1 MKLFRCF
8 IVLLGCCVVIAG
20 AYIVKKGDTLWDL
33 SEEFLGDPFEWPD
46 LWEKN
51 RHIQDPHW
59 IYPGDSI
66 YFGEEQ
72 AEEAETD
79 SAQVEQEPQQA
90 PPPPV
95 KKATNCKTPP
105 DSLPSGVKYAG
116 CDDGGREGSFENMLG
131 NLRSLS
137 KIQKTEVQEDKYY
150 YQQRS
155 EPKIFNAYYQIHTPV
170 TYTID
175 SLRKDSAWFS
185 IISGEKRE
193 PIAHIPEME
202 VVVGIGRNT
211 DIKAKKGDFVE
222 LWDAKRISIHSRDG
236 KSTKEMAL
244 LQLSGYAKITAVG
257 DTLSRAT
264 IMQAFREIYM
274 KQTKARLMRP
284 LNPINVNGYT
294 PEKEAS
300 FDDMAQ
306 IVYAVDISLT
316 VGAYSYVLID
326 RGLNHKFNMGDG
338 VAIWERDKSDPNI
351 PPRLLGR
358 GVITGSQ
365 PEYATVLV
373 REIYHNA
380 RRVDIG
386 HSVSITHRASVVK

>member
-8 IVLLGCCVVIAG
+8 IVLLGCLAMLAG

-72 AEEAETD
+72 AAEAEVDT
-79 SAQVEQEPQQA
+79 AQVAQEPQQPA
-90 PPPPV
+90 PAPV
-95 KKATNCKTPP
+95 KKASNCKTPP
-105 DSLPSGVKYAG
+105 DSLPKGVKYAG
-116 CDDGGREGSFENMLG
+116 CDNGERDGSFENMLG
-131 NLRSLS
+131 DLRSRS
-137 KIQKTEVQEDKYY
+137 KIQKTEKKEDTYY
-150 YQQRS
+150 YQQRP

-170 TYTID
+170 SYTID
-175 SLRKDSAWFS
+175 SLRNDSSWFS
-185 IISGEKRE
+185 IVSGEKKE

-211 DIKAKKGDFVE
+211 SIKAKKGDFVE
-222 LWDAKRISIHSRDG
+222 LWDAKRITIHSRDG

-264 IMQAFREIYM
+264 ILQAFREIYM
-274 KQTKARLMRP
+274 KQTKARVMRP
-284 LNPINVNGYT
+284 LNPINVNGYNA
-294 PEKEAS
+294 EKEAS

-306 IVYAVDISLT
+306 IIYAVDVSLT
-316 VGAYSYVLID
+316 IGAYSYVLID
-326 RGLNHKFNMGDG
+326 RGKNQKFNLGDG
-338 VAIWERDKSDPNI
+338 VAIWERDKSDANI

-358 GVITGSQ
+358 GIITGSEA
-365 PEYATVLV
+365 EYATVLV

-380 RRVDIG
+380 RRVEIG
-386 HSVSITHRASVVK
+386 HSVSITHRANVVK